1 MATILD
7 AELSAMQ
14 QVALAL
20 AQLDEPTRL
29 RVLHWTL
36 ERFQVDASAVARTS
50 QPASPSSPSSAS
62 SLDPNADEGLSVS
75 TLEDFFPT
83 GPRRIAAVTDA
94 AGVPERKGVSG
105 MLSEFVAEFQ
115 DVVREWNAASDTQ
128 ADEQD
133 QRASSAA

>member
-1 MATILD
+1 MSTVLD

-36 ERFQVDASAVARTS
+36 ERFQVDASAVARTL
-50 QPASPSSPSSAS
+50 QPASPSSSS
-62 SLDPNADEGLSVS
+62 SLDPQADEGLSVS
-75 TLEDFFPT
+75 TLDDLFPPDPCRVAT
-83 GPRRIAAVTDA
+83 LPPA
-94 AGVPERKGVSG
+94 AGEPERKGVSG
-105 MLSEFVAEFQ
+105 MLNEFVAEFQ

-128 ADEQD
+128 ADEAD